1 MNGLSC
7 EHVSSMKMWTAVQS
21 STREYCEHGHLPRDC
36 GVRHARLGF
45 RDAKRA
51 PEMHGTK
58 PFASRKP
65 NLACR
70 TRILLSRENSSLSLY
85 I

>member
-1 MNGLSC
+1 MEGFERRLRGLGG
-7 EHVSSMKMWTAVQS
+7 VG
-21 STREYCEHGHLPRDC
+21 STSRDC

-70 TRILLSRENSSLSLY
+70 TRIPLSRENSSLSLY
-85 I
+85 F